1 MLKATYGSHWSL
13 QSWDKWTY
21 RMIFTELSSFV
32 ECLQQQQTSHRNGPR
47 QLLFPTT
54 PAFHEASF
62 VYEKTVNISM
72 TGETQHPNIISSYQ
86 YVFFFR
92 DCSNERLPYITLNK
106 AERLLQTSVTL
117 YIAEEIEY
125 AIRYGHHM
133 MKVSCLESATPLLGK
148 PRDAGFVVRHSH
160 HRHIHAYHLY
170 PGMQVYII

>member
-62 VYEKTVNISM
+62 VYEKITGNISM
-72 TGETQHPNIISSYQ
+72 TGETQHPNKILLYQ
-86 YVFFFR
+86 YVFFFAIAVTNDYR
-92 DCSNERLPYITLNK
+92 ITLNK
-106 AERLLQTSVTL
+106 AERLL
-117 YIAEEIEY
+117 
-125 AIRYGHHM
+125 
-133 MKVSCLESATPLLGK
+133 
-148 PRDAGFVVRHSH
+148 
-160 HRHIHAYHLY
+160 
-170 PGMQVYII
+170 